1 MSRMGLSFCF
11 ARMKKN
17 GWSLFQRIIPIHMD
31 LLASLSI
38 PRGPQPVRCTSK
50 EHTLPPTVE
59 VELAICRRPDCRTSS
74 LD

>member
-31 LLASLSI
+31 LLASLGI

-50 EHTLPPTVE
+50 EHTVPRASHMSPPGLPHFISR
-59 VELAICRRPDCRTSS
+59 LID
-74 LD
+74 

>member
-1 MSRMGLSFCF
+1 MSRMGLSFVF

-50 EHTLPPTVE
+50 EHSLYL
-59 VELAICRRPDCRTSS
+59 ELVAICRRPDCRTSS